1 MKSSFGPVGTAVVG
15 KGDVLSFSEL
25 KVVRRVVEIVGPPF
39 VGEDC
44 ELGDPVNT
52 MVTILLAVSSR
63 DVDVLVAAEVL
74 AATWT

>member
-44 ELGDPVNT
+44 ELGNPVNT
-52 MVTILLAVSSR
+52 KVILLYVSSR

>member
-1 MKSSFGPVGTAVVG
+1 M
-15 KGDVLSFSEL
+15 
-25 KVVRRVVEIVGPPF
+25 VEIVGPPF

-44 ELGDPVNT
+44 ELGDPVNI

-63 DVDVLVAAEVL
+63 DVDLPVAAAEVL

>member
-1 MKSSFGPVGTAVVG
+1 M
-15 KGDVLSFSEL
+15 
-25 KVVRRVVEIVGPPF
+25 VEIVGPPF